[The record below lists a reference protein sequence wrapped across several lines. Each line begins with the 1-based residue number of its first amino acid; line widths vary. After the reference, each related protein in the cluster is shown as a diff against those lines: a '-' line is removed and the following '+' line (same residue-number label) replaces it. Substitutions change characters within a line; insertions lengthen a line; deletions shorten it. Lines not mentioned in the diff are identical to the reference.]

1 MHPPARD
8 MLIPP
13 AHTANAPL
21 IALYNNEND
30 RRFQTFSRGRICI
43 KIKSPDVSAHNTL
56 REIRKVSCVL
66 FIFSKYVERA
76 IVRDANF
83 LMPLFLSLSLSPGVD
98 CVAK

>member
-1 MHPPARD
+1 

-43 KIKSPDVSAHNTL
+43 KIKSPGVSAHNTL
-56 REIRKVSCVL
+56 RENKKSVL
-66 FIFSKYVERA
+66 CFVY
-76 IVRDANF
+76 F
-83 LMPLFLSLSLSPGVD
+83 L
-98 CVAK
+98 